1 MHIQQLH
8 SAQKAE
14 ALQLARRV
22 FMEYVAP
29 DYGAEGIRSF
39 VDFLQ
44 NGTHHLM
51 VFGAWEQDKLVG
63 MIATRN
69 ESKHIALFFV
79 DGQYHRQ
86 GIGKK
91 LFETV
96 LEHGTANEIT
106 VHASPYAVGIYHRL
120 GFTDTDTEQL
130 TDGIRYTPMVYQ
142 VSNSK

>member
-8 SAQKAE
+8 AAQKAE

-22 FMEYVAP
+22 FM

-39 VDFLQ
+39 ADFLQ
-44 NGTHHLM
+44 NGTHHLA

-63 MIATRN
+63 MIATRS
-69 ESKHIALFFV
+69 ECKHIALFFV

-91 LFETV
+91 LFEAV

-106 VHASPYAVGIYHRL
+106 VHASPYAVRVYHRL

>member
-1 MHIQQLH
+1 MRHKR
-8 SAQKAE
+8 QKRFSLPVACSWI
-14 ALQLARRV
+14 
-22 FMEYVAP
+22 MEYVAP

-39 VDFLQ
+39 ADFLQ
-44 NGTHHLM
+44 NGTHHLA

-63 MIATRN
+63 MIATRS
-69 ESKHIALFFV
+69 ECKHIALFFV

-91 LFETV
+91 LFEAV

-106 VHASPYAVGIYHRL
+106 VHASPYAVRVYHRL